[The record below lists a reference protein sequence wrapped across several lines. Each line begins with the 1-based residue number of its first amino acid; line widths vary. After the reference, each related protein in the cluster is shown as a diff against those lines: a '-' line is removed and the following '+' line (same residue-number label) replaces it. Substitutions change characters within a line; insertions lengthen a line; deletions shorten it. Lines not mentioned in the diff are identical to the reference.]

1 MSGYVPLHC
10 HSSFSFHA
18 GVPSVSELVARC
30 KELGMTAAA
39 LTDTDRVSGLILFY
53 TECLRQGVKPI
64 LGVELTDPGP
74 SAQRVDGAGVTARPR
89 VLVLARNADGYGDLC
104 QLTTRRHLEAARFR
118 LSEELA
124 RPLPNLI
131 LITADPSMLGT
142 LAGGANRERLFG
154 ELIHHCERTRRRSAQ
169 LQVTARALGVPLVA
183 SNDAFFIQREDWETH
198 RILTAIGLNSTLS
211 RLQPEELASERA
223 FVCGVSEMK
232 SAFDAQPEAVA
243 NTLHVAGL
251 CNVELDLGHWIM
263 PRVSVP
269 AGHSPESYLAALAAD
284 GLESNYGSSEVATKA
299 RAMAIQQMELEVIT
313 KLGYPSYFLMV
324 KEIRDWANHRF
335 SHRYRRPQDCT
346 ILRGSAANSIT
357 FYNIGVSD
365 LDPIRYD
372 LYFERFLNEERA
384 SPPDADLDFG
394 WDERDQALEFMVER
408 WGEDR
413 VAVTCTTN
421 HFRERAAFRETAK
434 VFGYTDEDVSQ
445 ILASY
450 RTRSKR
456 IEDAQIDRIW
466 ELADQIRGKPR
477 FLGQHPGG
485 VLVTNDPISRHVACE
500 CSGGEKNRTITQID
514 MHNGIDELGL
524 IKFDILGNGSL
535 SVLRDSLDQLA
546 EQDIADPNVWDLDKC
561 YGDAA
566 VKDVIRRGRTK
577 GIFYIESPAQRR
589 LNQKSLAE
597 TFEEITITSSL
608 VRPAGSQYTQ
618 LFVERE
624 RKRKQGVRDWD
635 FVHPSLEPILSQ
647 THDVCAFQEDVTRI
661 CHEVAGLSF
670 KQADKIRK
678 MMNSHHEGAPTDEV
692 WADTARAFLGGCIS
706 HTGLNPEQAAELWE
720 RVSSFTGFSFC
731 KSHSA
736 TYAQLSFQCTYL
748 KAHYPAQFLAA
759 VISNGH
765 GFYRRDVYLNEARR
779 WGITVLPLDVN
790 ESAARYR
797 GRGRYMRPGLMH
809 VRGLRSSILNRL
821 VDERVANG
829 PFAGLSDFCQR
840 LRPRKG
846 ADGIHRA
853 EVERLILVGAFD
865 RFDLTQP
872 QSLYLLD
879 ELIGHRDDGMDLFSA
894 AGSGAVPSYVP
905 IESVDYSLA
914 ERCLRELELLGYMLS
929 GDILEILRLHPGA
942 RDTVAARDLGDYAG
956 KGRVKLF
963 GRQVT
968 ERMHRV
974 QRSGDPMM
982 FLTIEDRTES
992 ADVIL
997 WPDVFE
1003 RFADIA
1009 AEPGPFEV
1017 WGRVTED
1024 WGTYCLEA
1032 DSIRCVD
1039 WEPNQIDLELASR
1052 HLERSFSGSEFVY
1065 ADIDTEAA

>member
-74 SAQRVDGAGVTARPR
+74 VGQRVDGAGVTAKPR

-104 QLTTRRHLEAARFR
+104 QLTTRRHVEAARFR

-142 LAGGANRERLFG
+142 LASGANRERLYG
-154 ELIHHCERTRRRSAQ
+154 ELVHHCERTRRRSA
-169 LQVTARALGVPLVA
+169 
-183 SNDAFFIQREDWETH
+183 
-198 RILTAIGLNSTLS
+198 
-211 RLQPEELASERA
+211 
-223 FVCGVSEMK
+223 
-232 SAFDAQPEAVA
+232 
-243 NTLHVAGL
+243 
-251 CNVELDLGHWIM
+251 
-263 PRVSVP
+263 
-269 AGHSPESYLAALAAD
+269 
-284 GLESNYGSSEVATKA
+284 
-299 RAMAIQQMELEVIT
+299 
-313 KLGYPSYFLMV
+313 
-324 KEIRDWANHRF
+324 
-335 SHRYRRPQDCT
+335 
-346 ILRGSAANSIT
+346 
-357 FYNIGVSD
+357 
-365 LDPIRYD
+365 
-372 LYFERFLNEERA
+372 
-384 SPPDADLDFG
+384 
-394 WDERDQALEFMVER
+394 
-408 WGEDR
+408 
-413 VAVTCTTN
+413 
-421 HFRERAAFRETAK
+421 
-434 VFGYTDEDVSQ
+434 
-445 ILASY
+445 
-450 RTRSKR
+450 
-456 IEDAQIDRIW
+456 
-466 ELADQIRGKPR
+466 
-477 FLGQHPGG
+477 
-485 VLVTNDPISRHVACE
+485 
-500 CSGGEKNRTITQID
+500 
-514 MHNGIDELGL
+514 
-524 IKFDILGNGSL
+524 
-535 SVLRDSLDQLA
+535 
-546 EQDIADPNVWDLDKC
+546 
-561 YGDAA
+561 
-566 VKDVIRRGRTK
+566 K

-589 LNQKSLAE
+589 LNQKSQAE

-661 CHEVAGLSF
+661 CHDVAGLSF

-678 MMNSHHEGAPTDEV
+678 MMNSHHEGAPTDDV
-692 WADTARAFLGGCIS
+692 WADTARAFLGGCMS
-706 HTGLNPEQAAELWE
+706 HSGLSPEQATELWE

-790 ESAARYR
+790 ESAVRYR

-809 VRGLRSSILNRL
+809 VRGLRSRILERL

-840 LRPRKG
+840 LRPRNG

-872 QSLYLLD
+872 QSLFLLD
-879 ELIGHRDDGMDLFSA
+879 DLIGHGEADMDLFAA
-894 AGSGAVPSYVP
+894 AGTGLTPSYAP
-905 IESVDYSLA
+905 IDSVNYSLA

-929 GDILEILRLHPGA
+929 GDILEILRLHLGA
-942 RDTVAARDLGDYAG
+942 RDTVAARDLGDHAG

-997 WPDVFE
+997 WPDVFDC
-1003 RFADIA
+1003 FADVT

-1024 WGTYCLEA
+1024 WGTYYLEA

-1039 WEPNQIDLELASR
+1039 WEPNQVDLELASR
-1052 HLERSFSGSEFVY
+1052 HLERSFSAREFVY
-1065 ADIDTEAA
+1065 ADIETAAA